1 MNITDRVVQVRVPGT
16 SANCGAG
23 FDCIGVACSIYNE
36 LSLRLLTEDRLDIEI
51 EGEGAD
57 RESYVEDQLKLSQV

>member
-51 EGEGAD
+51 EG
-57 RESYVEDQLKLSQV
+57 